1 MIHNAAAEGEKQ
13 SFQKISEQPKE
24 KHQQQPENGKQ
35 EEGPCPTP
43 SSTVESCLGLDV
55 NFPRNKRKRGER
67 RTGSDVWSKKGSGD
81 PGSQ

>member
-1 MIHNAAAEGEKQ
+1 MIHNAAEGEKLIIQ
-13 SFQKISEQPKE
+13 RLSDEPKE
-24 KHQQQPENGKQ
+24 NHQQPPEEGKQ
-35 EEGPCPTP
+35 EGPRATP

-67 RTGSDVWSKKGSGD
+67 RTGSDVWSKKCSGE

>member
-1 MIHNAAAEGEKQ
+1 MIHNAAVEGEKQ

-43 SSTVESCLGLDV
+43 STVESCLGLDV